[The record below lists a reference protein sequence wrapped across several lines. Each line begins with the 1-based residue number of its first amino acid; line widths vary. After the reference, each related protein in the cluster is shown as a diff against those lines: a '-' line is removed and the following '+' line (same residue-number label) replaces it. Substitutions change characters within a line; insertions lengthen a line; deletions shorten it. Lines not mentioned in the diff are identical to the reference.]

1 MGIIRLMNKTNTMW
15 YSFFISKS
23 KAILLFVLV
32 VFPMALMAQVK
43 GPIEV
48 VDGKKFYM
56 HKVEKGQTLYA
67 ISRLYSCDIN
77 EILSA
82 NPGADQ
88 GLKEGQTL
96 KVPAPA
102 SSKVE
107 DKNPP
112 KDSSNG
118 KGEKLHEVQRKE
130 ALYSIAKMYDVD
142 INEIVALNP
151 GADQGLKKGQMLRIP
166 SKEKVVETPVITAP
180 NETKVELITNTRSH
194 TVSPGE
200 TLYSIAK
207 AYATTVEAITSANP
221 GIGTSLSVGQI
232 ILIPT
237 RGMPKEPIKPAQPI
251 VFDGPTSKEKYTIA
265 LMLPFMTA
273 DEDTVGLSDKEKK
286 LREVAINLYRGT
298 MMAADSLK
306 AKGFNADIY
315 VYDVGDSKYAA
326 QSVLQKPEMKGVDLI
341 IGPAFRDPLNEVSAW
356 ASKNGAHVVCPVP
369 QSNKVLLSS
378 ANMSKAYPSEATQW
392 EAVAIHIASK
402 YPTSKVIVVNTT
414 DVDDLKN
421 LNVFQES
428 YYRAHGDS
436 AVEFKAASHTLNG
449 IASLL
454 SSGQNVVV
462 IPSTDKFLVTTMF
475 GQLKGNN
482 IVLFGPDS
490 WENYEVIGGEDR
502 LRTHLH
508 FAKASYV
515 DLYSPSARAWHEA
528 YKKKYKSEP
537 LDYAYLGY
545 DLLLYYGRGLQ
556 MFGKTFPNHF
566 AEIPTTG
573 LEGWGFEF
581 YKTGNESGFENK
593 HVFILGTEE
602 TGMKIQNP

>member
-1 MGIIRLMNKTNTMW
+1 MGLNTKTKHMKFA
-15 YSFFISKS
+15 FFLSKS
-23 KAILLFVLV
+23 KAFLLFVLV
-32 VFPMALMAQVK
+32 VFPLALMSQVK
-43 GPIEV
+43 GPLEV
-48 VDGKKFYM
+48 IDGKKFYV

-67 ISRLYSCDIN
+67 ISRLYACDIN
-77 EILSA
+77 DILSA

-102 SSKVE
+102 SQKVE
-107 DKNPP
+107 EKDPP
-112 KDSSNG
+112 KADP
-118 KGEKLHEVQRKE
+118 KTTGEKLHEVQRKE
-130 ALYSIAKMYDVD
+130 TLYAIAKMYDVD
-142 INEIVALNP
+142 INEIIAINP
-151 GADQGLKKGQMLRIP
+151 GVDQGLKKGQMLRIP
-166 SKEKVVETPVITAP
+166 SKEK
-180 NETKVELITNTRSH
+180 KVEAPVVTVPSEPKMEQVTNTRSH
-194 TVSPGE
+194 TVVAGE

-207 AYATTVEAITSANP
+207 DYATTVEAISDANP
-221 GIGTSLSVGQI
+221 GLGTSLTIGQI
-232 ILIPT
+232 IVVPT
-237 RGMPKEPIKPAQPI
+237 RGLPREPTKPNHPI
-251 VFDGPTSKEKYTIA
+251 VFDGPTSKEKYSIA

-273 DEDTVGLSDKEKK
+273 DADTVGLTDKEKK
-286 LREVAINLYRGT
+286 LRDVAVNLYRGAL
-298 MMAADSLK
+298 MAADSLK
-306 AKGFNADIY
+306 ANGFNADIY
-315 VYDVGDSKYAA
+315 VYDVGDSKYTA
-326 QSVLQKPEMKGVDLI
+326 QAILQKPEMKGVDLI
-341 IGPAFRDPLNEVSAW
+341 IGPAFRDPLNEVSTW
-356 ASKNGAHVVCPVP
+356 AAKNGAHVVCPVP
-369 QSNKVLLSS
+369 QSNKVLLASP
-378 ANMSKAYPSEATQW
+378 NMSKAYPSEATQW
-392 EAVAIHIASK
+392 EAVAIHIAAK
-402 YPTSKVIVVNTT
+402 YPSAKVIVVNTT

-428 YYRAHGDS
+428 FYRAHGDS

-462 IPSTDKFLVTTMF
+462 IPSTDKFLLTTMF

-490 WENYEVIGGEDR
+490 WENIDVINGEDR

-515 DLYSPSARAWHEA
+515 DLYAPGPRAWHEA

-545 DLLLYYGRGLQ
+545 DLMLYYGRGLQ

-573 LEGWGFEF
+573 IEGWGFRF